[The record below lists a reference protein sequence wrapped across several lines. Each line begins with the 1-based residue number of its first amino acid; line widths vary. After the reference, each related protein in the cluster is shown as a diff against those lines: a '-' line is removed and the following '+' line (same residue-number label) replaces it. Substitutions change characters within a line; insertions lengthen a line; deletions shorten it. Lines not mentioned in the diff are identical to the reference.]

1 MDDNAIDAIYLAL
14 DAVREENDLLRQ
26 RIAIE
31 CMDATEE
38 GKLLAHELIESLKAD
53 KASLVAELKS
63 VKAQRDSLLRENA
76 RLKTQVI
83 NLRGKR

>member
-1 MDDNAIDAIYLAL
+1 MTAEVIDDLHEAL
-14 DAVREENDLLRQ
+14 DAVLAENDQLKQ
-26 RIAIE
+26 WVAVE
-31 CMDATEE
+31 CMDMTEE

-53 KASLVAELKS
+53 KQTLLAELKA
-63 VKAQRDSLLRENA
+63 VKAQRDTFMRENA